1 MGRHAQALAESE
13 QARKLDPHALIISAG
28 IGKILFEAERTDEAI
43 AQLKKTMAVEPN
55 FAHAHSYLGKAYLRK
70 QMFPEAVIEME
81 KAATLSGRIADYLG
95 GLGHAY
101 ARTGRTPDARK
112 VLDELKQRSTQRY
125 VSWRD
130 IAVIDAGLGEKDEA
144 FAALE
149 KAHEMHDSG
158 IVFMKVDP
166 LFDPLRSDPRFPAL
180 LRRIG
185 LPE

>member
-1 MGRHAQALAESE
+1 MLA
-13 QARKLDPHALIISAG
+13 D
-28 IGKILFEAERTDEAI
+28 
-43 AQLKKTMAVEPN
+43 AV
-55 FAHAHSYLGKAYLRK
+55 
-70 QMFPEAVIEME
+70 VEME

-101 ARTGRTPDARK
+101 ALAGRTADARK
-112 VLDELKQRSTQRY
+112 VLDELKTRSTQRY

-130 IAVIDAGLGEKDEA
+130 IAVIEASLGEKNEA

-149 KAHEMHDSG
+149 KAYQLRDSG

-166 LFDPLRSDPRFPAL
+166 LFDPLRSDARFPAL